1 MDTIILDK
9 QGGVATLTLNRP
21 DVLNALDRQMA
32 LELGEAV
39 ADLTDDDNVRAVVLK
54 GAGRG
59 FMAGGDVATFHKN
72 IDTIDDTIRDL
83 IGIFHKSVEGIAAM
97 PKPVIAAVHG
107 PVAGAGVSMSLNA
120 DYVIAADDTKF
131 TMAYIWLG
139 TNPDGGSTYLLPRIV
154 GRRKALE
161 LAMLSDTL
169 DAEQVLDLGL
179 ANRVVP
185 AADLESEAQKLA
197 EKLAAGPTK
206 AFAQTKAL
214 INRSFEAESIAD
226 QLLAERDAF
235 MSSAGTADFAEGV
248 AAFVEKRKPDFK
260 GS

>member
-169 DAEQVLDLGL
+169 DAEQALDLGL

>member
-1 MDTIILDK
+1 MSTILLDK
-9 QGGVATLTLNRP
+9 QGAVATLTLNRP

-39 ADLTDDDNVRAVVLK
+39 SELTNDDSIRAVVLQ
-54 GAGRG
+54 GSGRG
-59 FMAGGDVATFHKN
+59 FMAGGDVATFHEN
-72 IDTIDDTIRDL
+72 IDTIDETIRDL
-83 IGIFHKSVEGIAAM
+83 IGIFHKSVEAIAAM

-120 DYVIAADDTKF
+120 DYVLAADNAKF

-161 LAMLSDTL
+161 LAMLSETL
-169 DAEQVLDLGL
+169 DAEKALELGL
-179 ANRVVP
+179 ASRVV
-185 AADLESEAQKLA
+185 AADELEAEAMKLA
-197 EKLAAGPTK
+197 EKFAAGPTK

-214 INRSFEAESIAD
+214 INQSFEAAD
-226 QLLAERDAF
+226 FGTQLAAERDAF
-235 MSSAGTADFAEGV
+235 LSCAGTDDFAEGV